1 MPFAPL
7 VRCAYVA
14 GLSCN
19 CLMLA
24 GIPVLAPSFVYVAKI
39 LGPNKPRYDLYSVV
53 GNDGT
58 LLFTYAV
65 GCASLSSI
73 LLVCVLLELADLM
86 RPLFSF

>member
-1 MPFAPL
+1 M
-7 VRCAYVA
+7 
-14 GLSCN
+14 
-19 CLMLA
+19 
-24 GIPVLAPSFVYVAKI
+24 SFVIPDGATISEVKGRVQAVGVA
-39 LGPNKPRYDLYSVV
+39 
-53 GNDGT
+53 